1 MPRLGT
7 DRQDSMFCLA
17 FFILAPAAT
26 SIKLVVLVSY
36 DRKLFQKTLESIS
49 LMRSNIR
56 MNEDE
61 VWMWFEEN
69 WWEDFMHGDPEVEE

>member
-1 MPRLGT
+1 M
-7 DRQDSMFCLA
+7 SYLA
-17 FFILAPAAT
+17 FFIRAPAAT

-36 DRKLFQKTLESIS
+36 DRKLFQKTLESIR
-49 LMRSNIR
+49 LIRSNIH

-61 VWMWFEEN
+61 VWEWFEEN

>member
-1 MPRLGT
+1 MLLSCFFHFGPGASPLSLEAIRLY
-7 DRQDSMFCLA
+7 D
-17 FFILAPAAT
+17 P
-26 SIKLVVLVSY
+26 KLI
-36 DRKLFQKTLESIS
+36 QKTLESIR
-49 LMRSNIR
+49 LIRSNMH

>member
-1 MPRLGT
+1 
-7 DRQDSMFCLA
+7 MFCLA

-36 DRKLFQKTLESIS
+36 DRKLFQKTLESIR
-49 LMRSNIR
+49 LIRSNIH

-61 VWMWFEEN
+61 VWEWFEEN
-69 WWEDFMHGDPEVEE
+69 WLEDFMHGDPEVEE

>member
-1 MPRLGT
+1 M
-7 DRQDSMFCLA
+7 SC
-17 FFILAPAAT
+17 FFLFWLDGGNLSLLIT
-26 SIKLVVLVSY
+26 TSY
-36 DRKLFQKTLESIS
+36 DPKLSSKRLESIR
-49 LMRSNIR
+49 LIRSNIR

>member
-1 MPRLGT
+1 MTQNFL
-7 DRQDSMFCLA
+7 
-17 FFILAPAAT
+17 
-26 SIKLVVLVSY
+26 
-36 DRKLFQKTLESIS
+36 QKTLESIS